1 MASTQTASQAMPQVR
16 LHGVNDVRVDE
27 VAVPTAGPRDAV
39 VRIDACGI
47 CGSDIGYVAKG
58 GLQGPT
64 AEPFPLGHEA
74 SGVLVAVGAEVA
86 DLRVGMRVVVNPDD
100 NMIGSGGSEG
110 AFAPYLLVRNA
121 KRDLNVYEI
130 PAHIPADI
138 AALTEPL
145 AVALHGVNRAEVR
158 PGHKVV
164 VFGAG
169 AIGLGAVI
177 GLRQRGVT
185 DIIAV
190 DVIDSRLELA
200 KQFGA
205 SATINPSRD
214 DLIASIGREHG
225 TSQMFGWPMIN
236 TDVFIDAAGAAAPL
250 QQTVAMCRS
259 GARIVIVALHKQ
271 PVPLDLV
278 MVMAK
283 ELVITGSIAYPRDEF
298 AEVIAMLGSGKV
310 DVSPL
315 ISHRFPLDEFPRA
328 FETARDGAQA
338 LKVMVEMGS

>member
-1 MASTQTASQAMPQVR
+1 MSEHMQQVR
-16 LHGVNDVRVDE
+16 LHGVDDVRVDR
-27 VAVPTAGPRDAV
+27 VAAPKAGPRDV
-39 VRIDACGI
+39 IVKIDACGI

-58 GLQGPT
+58 GLMGPT
-64 AEPFPLGHEA
+64 AEPFPLGHEMA
-74 SGVLVAVGAEVA
+74 GVLSAVGIEVQE

-100 NMIGSGGSEG
+100 NLIGSGGSEG

-121 KRDLNVYEI
+121 RRDFNIFEI
-130 PAHIPADI
+130 PAHVPPAI

-145 AVALHGVNRAEVR
+145 AVALHGVNRAEVQ
-158 PGHKVV
+158 PHHKVV

-169 AIGLGAVI
+169 SIGLGVVI

-185 DIIAV
+185 DIVAV
-190 DVIDSRLELA
+190 DMVDSRLELA
-200 KQFGA
+200 RLFGA
-205 SATINPSRD
+205 TTTINP
-214 DLIASIGREHG
+214 GREDMGAIIARAHG
-225 TSQMFGWPMIN
+225 TSQMFGWPMVN

-250 QQTVAMCRS
+250 QQAVTMSRS
-259 GARIVIVALHKQ
+259 GTRFVIVALHKH

-298 AEVIAMLGSGKV
+298 VEVIGMLSAGKV

-328 FETARDGAQA
+328 FSTAKDTARA
-338 LKVMVEMGS
+338 LKVMVEMK

>member
-1 MASTQTASQAMPQVR
+1 MASMQSAPQSMQQVR
-16 LHGVNDVRVDE
+16 LHGVNDVRVDR
-27 VAVPTAGPRDAV
+27 VDVPVAGPVDAV
-39 VRIDACGI
+39 VKIDACGI
-47 CGSDIGYVAKG
+47 CGSDLGYVAKG

-64 AEPFPLGHEA
+64 AEPFPLGHEM
-74 SGVLVAVGAEVA
+74 SGVIVAVGADVKN
-86 DLRVGMRVVVNPDD
+86 LQVGMRVVVNPDD
-100 NMIGSGGSEG
+100 NMIGNGGREG

-121 KRDLNVYEI
+121 QRDFNLYEI
-130 PAHIPADI
+130 PAHLSPAI

-145 AVALHGVNRAEVR
+145 AVALHGVNRAEVK

-169 AIGLGAVI
+169 SIGLGAVI

-185 DIIAV
+185 DIVVV
-190 DVIDSRLELA
+190 DVMDSRLELA

-205 SATINPSRD
+205 SATVNPTRD
-214 DLIASIGREHG
+214 DLGAIVGREHG
-225 TSQMFGWPMIN
+225 TSQMFGWPMVN

-250 QQTVAMCRS
+250 QQAVAMCRS
-259 GARIVIVALHKQ
+259 GARFVIVAVHKQ

-298 AEVIAMLGSGKV
+298 AEVIAMLSAGSV

-315 ISHRFPLDEFPRA
+315 ISHRFPLERFPEA
-328 FETARDGAQA
+328 FKTAQDTAHA
-338 LKVMVEMGS
+338 LKVMIEMQ

>member
-1 MASTQTASQAMPQVR
+1 MQQVR

-27 VAVPTAGPRDAV
+27 VAAPSAGPRDV
-39 VRIDACGI
+39 IVRIDACGI

-64 AEPFPLGHEA
+64 AEPFPLGHESA
-74 SGVLVAVGAEVA
+74 GVLSFVGAEVT

-100 NMIGSGGSEG
+100 NLIGSGGSEG
-110 AFAPYLLVRNA
+110 AFASHLLVRNA
-121 KRDLNVYEI
+121 QRDFNIYEI
-130 PAHIPADI
+130 PAHVPPAI

-145 AVALHGVNRAEVR
+145 AVALHGVNRAEVK
-158 PGHKVV
+158 PQHKVV

-169 AIGLGAVI
+169 SIGLGAVI

-190 DVIDSRLELA
+190 DMVDSRLELA
-200 KQFGA
+200 RRFGA
-205 SATINPSRD
+205 STTINPSRD
-214 DLIASIGREHG
+214 DMGAIIAREHG
-225 TSQMFGWPMIN
+225 TSQMFGWPMVN

-250 QQTVAMCRS
+250 QQAITMCRS
-259 GARIVIVALHKQ
+259 GTRFVIVALHKQ

-298 AEVIAMLGSGKV
+298 TEVIAMLAAGEI
-310 DVSPL
+310 DVAPL
-315 ISHRFPLDEFPRA
+315 ISHRFALSEFPQA
-328 FETARDGAQA
+328 FATAKDASKA
-338 LKVMVEMGS
+338 LKVMVEMD

>member
-1 MASTQTASQAMPQVR
+1 MTEYMQQVR
-16 LHGVNDVRVDE
+16 LHGVDDVRLDRVE
-27 VAVPTAGPRDAV
+27 RPAAGARDV
-39 VRIDACGI
+39 IVKIDACGI

-64 AEPFPLGHEA
+64 AQPFPLGHESA
-74 SGVLVAVGAEVA
+74 GVLSFVGAEVR
-86 DLRVGMRVVVNPDD
+86 DLHVGMRVVVNPDD
-100 NMIGSGGSEG
+100 NLIGSGGNEG

-121 KRDLNVYEI
+121 RRDFNIYEI
-130 PAHIPADI
+130 PAHVPPAI

-145 AVALHGVNRAEVR
+145 AVALHGVNRAEVQPR
-158 PGHKVV
+158 HKVV

-169 AIGLGAVI
+169 SIGLGAVI

-185 DIIAV
+185 DIVAV
-190 DVIDSRLELA
+190 DMVDSRLELA
-200 KQFGA
+200 RRFGA
-205 SATINPSRD
+205 NVTINPARD
-214 DLIASIGREHG
+214 DMAAVLAREHG
-225 TSQMFGWPMIN
+225 TSQMFGWPMVN

-250 QQTVAMCRS
+250 QQAVTMCKS
-259 GARIVIVALHKQ
+259 GTRFVIVALHKQ

-298 AEVIAMLGSGKV
+298 MEVIAMLGAGEV

-315 ISHRFPLDEFPRA
+315 ISHRFPLGEFPEA
-328 FETARDGAQA
+328 FKTAKDASRA
-338 LKVMVEMGS
+338 LKVMVEMSC